1 MLIEQTHLRQ
11 MDELKKKTFKIEQK
25 IEKNDTILHINLQL
39 ASSST
44 KWFECDWILIQFFG
58 ATRCG
63 RPFDSI
69 WLLWNKTVCFESAMD
84 MKDPETTGG
93 NKWNVNYSK
102 NRSVRNG
109 DKIKASIAIEKA
121 KKISVIIIGLPIY
134 AVCIQTHC
142 RIIHQ
147 VDSIANWIYFAPFKL
162 KMTIAIFTSCN
173 LLCTL

>member
-1 MLIEQTHLRQ
+1 M
-11 MDELKKKTFKIEQK
+11 
-25 IEKNDTILHINLQL
+25 

-69 WLLWNKTVCFESAMD
+69 WLLQNKTVCIESAVNI
-84 MKDPETTGG
+84 KDPETTGG

-109 DKIKASIAIEKA
+109 DKIKASIEIEKA
-121 KKISVIIIGLPIY
+121 KKISVIIIDLPIY

>member
-11 MDELKKKTFKIEQK
+11 MDGLKKKSFKIEQK

-44 KWFECDWILIQFFG
+44 KWFEYDRILIQFFG

-69 WLLWNKTVCFESAMD
+69 WLLWNKTECIESAVD
-84 MKDPETTGG
+84 MKDSETTGG

-109 DKIKASIAIEKA
+109 DKIEASIEIEKA
-121 KKISVIIIGLPIY
+121 
-134 AVCIQTHC
+134 
-142 RIIHQ
+142 
-147 VDSIANWIYFAPFKL
+147 
-162 KMTIAIFTSCN
+162 
-173 LLCTL
+173 